1 MKSKQD
7 LKFHFI
13 FRKVDEKRLKKVIRK
28 AVYTKVVESSM
39 ETVDGDG
46 EENWFRSPLGRRLR
60 ASFECPKTDCDSYNS
75 DYQATQRL
83 SDCQVHRISHTTHD
97 IVTSETNSIRSQALD
112 VTSQSMMNH
121 GIACKCV

>member
-1 MKSKQD
+1 M
-7 LKFHFI
+7 
-13 FRKVDEKRLKKVIRK
+13 DEKRLKKVIRK

-46 EENWFRSPLGRRLR
+46 EVDLSRSPLGRRLR
-60 ASFECPKTDCDSYNS
+60 ASFECPKRDCDSNS